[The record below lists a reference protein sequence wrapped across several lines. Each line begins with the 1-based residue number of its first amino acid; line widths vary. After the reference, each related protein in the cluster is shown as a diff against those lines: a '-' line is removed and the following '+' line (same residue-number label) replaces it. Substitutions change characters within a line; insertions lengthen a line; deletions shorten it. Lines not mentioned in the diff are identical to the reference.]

1 MSLQHPNILYVGDR
15 NSGQSFLDFVSDA
28 NWSVY
33 VADNMLDALGHYVMC
48 MPDLVVVDTA
58 THPELAAEVYHHLRS
73 IEAAPLLVLTDD
85 GGWDLSAPEE
95 FYALSPCVEPLKLQ
109 LAISDILHQQYFEQ
123 RAMPT
128 W

>member
-1 MSLQHPNILYVGDR
+1 MSLQHPNVLYVGDR
-15 NSGQSFLDFVSDA
+15 NNGQSFLDFVADL

-58 THPELAAEVYHHLRS
+58 NNLELGAAVYHHLRS
-73 IEAAPLLVLTDD
+73 VDAAPLLVLTDD

-95 FYALSPCVEPLKLQ
+95 FYALSPWASPLDLQ
-109 LAISDILHQQYFEQ
+109 LAISDILHQQYFDR
-123 RAMPT
+123 RAMPS